1 MISYRY
7 AARTAAGG
15 RVRGSVCAAD
25 RDAAIAGLHGRAL
38 FVTAVERER
47 PWNVD
52 LRVPA
57 FGAAAPGRAR
67 VAFFRSF
74 STLIHA
80 GIAMRRALQVT
91 IERTGDARL
100 RASLREVLAEIER
113 GEALSAALGR
123 RPRSFPPLIVAMIAA
138 GEAGGMLDE
147 VLERVAALLE
157 RDEQLRKSV
166 VAALAYPATVL
177 TASLALVIFLIVRI
191 VPMFADLFASFHVA
205 LPAST
210 LALLWLG
217 ATFGRPAPWIAAAC
231 ALFAGAFAFARI
243 RRTRA
248 GAIALDRARLAIPF
262 AGPLLRTTI
271 HARFARMLATL
282 VRSGVEL
289 TRALD
294 VVTPVTGSP
303 LHQASLAGV
312 ALALR
317 EGEAL
322 TPPLAATRLF
332 DPMLV
337 SLVGVGEET
346 GMLDVML
353 EKAADYFE
361 SDVAAAIATL
371 GAAIEP
377 ALIIGLGGIVGVIV
391 YSVYIPLYSL
401 IGSIS
406 K

>member
-1 MISYRY
+1 MQYRY
-7 AARTAAGG
+7 VARTAAGE
-15 RVRGSVCAAD
+15 RVRGTVRAAD
-25 RDAAIAGLHGRAL
+25 RDAAIGGLHGRAL

-47 PWNVD
+47 PWNTD
-52 LRVPA
+52 LRLSWR
-57 FGAAAPGRAR
+57 FGAPSGRAR

-74 STLIHA
+74 STLIRA

-91 IERTGDARL
+91 IERTNDEAL
-100 RASLREVLAEIER
+100 RATLRDVLAEIER
-113 GEALSAALGR
+113 GDALSRAFER
-123 RPRSFPPLIVAMIAA
+123 RARVFPPLIVAMIAA

-147 VLERVAALLE
+147 VLERIATMLE

-166 VAALAYPATVL
+166 LAALAYPATVL
-177 TASLALVIFLIVRI
+177 LASLALVAFLIVRI
-191 VPMFADLFASFHVA
+191 VPMFADLFASFHVD

-210 LALLWLG
+210 RALLWLG
-217 ATFGRPAPWIAAAC
+217 AIFGRPWPWIVCAALGAV
-231 ALFAGAFAFARI
+231 AAGGFAYA
-243 RRTRA
+243 RRTRS
-248 GAIALDRARLAIPF
+248 GALALDRLRLAIPF
-262 AGPLLRTTI
+262 AGPLLRTSI

-289 TRALD
+289 TQALD

-303 LHQASLAGV
+303 VHAAALASV
-312 ALALR
+312 AVALR
-317 EGEAL
+317 EGESL
-322 TPPLAATRLF
+322 MPPLAATRAF

-346 GMLDVML
+346 GMLDVLL

-377 ALIIGLGGIVGVIV
+377 MLVIGLGCIVGLIV
-391 YSVYIPLYSL
+391 YSVYIPLYQL

>member
-1 MISYRY
+1 MMQYRY
-7 AARTAAGG
+7 AARTAAGQ
-15 RVRGSVCAAD
+15 RVRGAVRAPD
-25 RDAAIAGLHGRAL
+25 REAAIAGLHGRARV
-38 FVTAVERER
+38 VTAVERER
-47 PWNVD
+47 PWNVE
-52 LRVPA
+52 LRLPWRA
-57 FGAAAPGRAR
+57 GASPGRAR

-74 STLIHA
+74 STLIRA

-91 IERTGDARL
+91 IERTADVRL
-100 RASLREVLAEIER
+100 RASLREVLGEIER
-113 GEALSAALGR
+113 GESLSAALGR
-123 RPRSFPPLIVAMIAA
+123 RPRFFPALIVAMIAA
-138 GEAGGMLDE
+138 GEAGGILDE
-147 VLERVAALLE
+147 VLERVATLLE

-177 TASLALVIFLIVRI
+177 AASLALVVFLIVRI
-191 VPMFADLFASFHVA
+191 VPMFADLFASFHVD
-205 LPAST
+205 LPVST
-210 LALLWLG
+210 RVLLWLG
-217 ATFGRPAPWIAAAC
+217 TAFGRPLPWIVAAVA
-231 ALFAGAFAFARI
+231 ASAGALALARL
-243 RRTRA
+243 RRTQG
-248 GAIALDRARLAIPF
+248 GAVLLDRGRLAIPF
-262 AGPLLRTTI
+262 AGRLIRTSI

-289 TRALD
+289 ARALD

-303 LHQASLAGV
+303 LHEAALSGV
-312 ALALR
+312 AIALR

-322 TPPLAATRLF
+322 APPLAAARVF
-332 DPMLV
+332 DPMLI

-377 ALIIGLGGIVGVIV
+377 VLIIGLGGIVGLIV